1 MSVLVRRADVVVV
14 GAGLAGLAAA
24 RTLVR
29 AGLDV
34 VLVESANAP
43 GGRVR
48 TDVIDGVQLDR
59 GFQLF
64 NPAYPEARRVFDLA
78 VLDLRSFGA
87 GVAVAIGDDRHV
99 VADPRRQ
106 PTQTISSVVAP
117 IGSLRAKLAF
127 ARWAIECG
135 YGPVGRIKS
144 SPDGS
149 LSEELHRRGLDG
161 ELSDRV
167 LRPFL
172 AGVLGERDLSTSR
185 RFAELLVRSFVR
197 GSPSLPAAGMQALPD
212 QLAAALPADV
222 LQLST
227 TVSAVRADKV
237 ETNRGSIAARA
248 VIVACDPVSA
258 CSLVG
263 LRAPQL
269 RGITTYYHLAEDPP
283 SDSRLLHLDGDNR
296 GPLVNSAIVSNVA
309 ASYSPDAALIAT
321 SVLGAHTDPETRE
334 LARRQAGRV
343 YGADTSRWQHIAT
356 YPIEH
361 ALPAMLPPLT
371 LRKPVGLRSGVYI
384 GGDHRDT
391 ASIQGAL
398 VSGRRAAT
406 AVIADVARRK
416 PTGA

>member
-1 MSVLVRRADVVVV
+1 MSVLERRADVVVV

-24 RTLVR
+24 RTLVT
-29 AGLDV
+29 AGLGV
-34 VLVESANAP
+34 VLVESADAP

-48 TDVIDGVQLDR
+48 TDVVDGVQLDH

-78 VLDLRSFGA
+78 ALDLRSFSA
-87 GVAVAIGDDRHV
+87 GVVVAVGDARHV

-106 PTQTISSVVAP
+106 PTQTIRSVAAP

-135 YGPVGRIKS
+135 YGAAGRIKG

-161 ELSDRV
+161 DLSDRV

-212 QLAAALPADV
+212 QLAAALPVDV
-222 LQLST
+222 LQLAT
-227 TVSAVRADKV
+227 TASAVRADAV
-237 ETNRGSIAARA
+237 VTNRGTIAARA
-248 VIVACDPVSA
+248 VVVACDPATA
-258 CSLVG
+258 CTLTG
-263 LRAPQL
+263 LPAPQL
-269 RGITTYYHLAEDPP
+269 RGLTTYYHLADEPP
-283 SDSRLLHLDGDNR
+283 SDSLMLHLDGDNL
-296 GPLVNSAIVSNVA
+296 GPLVNTAVVSNVA
-309 ASYSPDAALIAT
+309 PSYSSGAALIAST
-321 SVLGAHTDPETRE
+321 VLGAHPDATTCE

-343 YGADTSRWQHIAT
+343 YGADTNHWQHIAT
-356 YPIEH
+356 YAIRH
-361 ALPAMLPPLT
+361 ALPAMPPPLT
-371 LRKPVGLRSGVYI
+371 LRKPVRLGNGLFI
-384 GGDHRDT
+384 AGDHRDT

-406 AVIADVARRK
+406 AVIAHIAARR